1 MKNHIFILIFFLNFV
16 SFSQVKGE
24 IYKSFSENN
33 SREHLLTFV
42 NDSVVKLSS
51 IRTHMSGQVVIN
63 GKFKKINNTIE
74 ISLSKLSTKDSIEV
88 AKYQINYLDK
98 KIIKLYVNKRELID
112 IENKTVY
119 VKNSISYKNYYRRK
133 SLSYFEGKKYIV
145 DRGIIN
151 GYGTLDKMPKKNK
164 KFLKALQKQIENPNN
179 YKSTI
184 FRGLTAYQKYGL
196 IGINGVCVT
205 EKR

>member
-1 MKNHIFILIFFLNFV
+1 MKRLIFILLFFINFF

-42 NDSVVKLSS
+42 NDSVVKLSN
-51 IRTHMSGQVVIN
+51 IRTHMSGQVVLN
-63 GKFKKINNTIE
+63 GKFKKINDTIQ
-74 ISLSKLSTKDSIEV
+74 ISLSKLSAKDSMEV
-88 AKYQINYLDK
+88 AKYQINYLDN
-98 KIIKLYVNKRELID
+98 KIIKLYINKTELID
-112 IENKTVY
+112 VENKTVY
-119 VKNSISYKNYYRRK
+119 VKNSIYYKNYYRRK

-145 DRGIIN
+145 DRGITN
-151 GYGTLDKMPKKNK
+151 GYGTIDKMPKKNK
-164 KFLKALQKQIENPNN
+164 KFYKALQKQIENPNN

-184 FRGLTAYQKYGL
+184 FRGLTAYRKYGL

-205 EKR
+205 ERI